1 MSANAGESARV
12 VLAAALDYIA
22 RGWSPIPIPHREK
35 GPLLDAWQDIRVNA
49 ETAAAYFNGAKQ
61 NVGIVLGKAS
71 GGLTDLDLDC
81 PESIA
86 AAPYI
91 LPRTAVFGRA
101 TKPAS
106 HWVYRTNLHE
116 TKDRAAIKFMGSDK
130 TGLLEVRMGAGGLA
144 SQTVFPPST
153 HVSGEPIEW
162 AGSGAS
168 EIAEVDGDELIRRA
182 RRLAV
187 ASELARSYPKI
198 GGRHDAAFVLG
209 SFLARCGF
217 SQPGAA
223 TFVEAVAAASLQP
236 GDKRRDMARTA
247 RDGAAAGK
255 LAGFPLLAVTF
266 GEGAAKKVADW
277 LDYAG
282 EREGGSA
289 RAAKG
294 VQLGVVDGDLLAGL
308 VEKSAAD
315 PGPPFGPEILTSL
328 ADLRQTDR
336 AAFEALRAALK
347 RTGCRVT
354 ALEEAIVEET
364 GVASGGRAQ
373 TQADILLRLSQDA
386 DLFHVSDGTGYA
398 DLVINGHRETWPVR
412 SKGFTRWLAR
422 AFFDETHG
430 APNSEALQSALNVV
444 EARAMFDAAER
455 IVHVRV
461 ASLDG
466 KLYLDLCDL
475 AWRAVEISAA
485 GWRVVNSPPVRFR
498 RASGALELPEPEC
511 GGSIADLEP
520 FLNVR
525 SVRDFVLIVAGT
537 LAALLDH
544 GPYPALSFAGEQGTA
559 KSTVSKILRAL
570 IDPNT
575 APLRAL
581 PRNDR
586 ELFISATNAHLLVF
600 DNVSGLPPWLSDT
613 LCRLSS
619 GGGFSVRSLWTNND
633 EVLFDAARPAILNGI
648 GDIITRPDLADRA
661 LFITLKLI
669 SDTERPSDS
678 EILAAFE
685 VKRPRILGALMD
697 ALAVGLRRLSTTC
710 LSEKP
715 QMADFALWATAC
727 EQAFWKEGTFWAAYS
742 DNLEEVVNTVIEADL
757 VGAAVRQLAMERESW
772 EGTSLGLL
780 SALRGI
786 VDDEGTTRSKDWPNS
801 PEGLSN
807 PLRRAATFLRKAGV
821 EVSFRREGKQ
831 RTRMITIAAARKKAD
846 GEPSAPSALSARSAE
861 TNDYNDLQAD
871 GLGAVTHPADSSTVR
886 RHPNRPPTV
895 RLNPLK
901 NEAADAADGS
911 DGQRPPI
918 SGGQTRI

>member
-1 MSANAGESARV
+1 MAGGGDMTAAAPGESALV
-12 VLAAALDYIA
+12 VLAAVLDYIA

-35 GPLLDAWQDIRVNA
+35 GPLIDAWQGIRLNA
-49 ETAAAYFNGAKQ
+49 ETAPACFNGAKK
-61 NVGIVLGKAS
+61 NVGIILGEAS

-81 PESIA
+81 PEAIA

-162 AGSGAS
+162 AGKGAS
-168 EIAEVDGDELIRRA
+168 EIANVDGDDLIQRA
-182 RRLAV
+182 RRLAA
-187 ASELARSYPKI
+187 ASELARSCPKI

-217 SQPGAA
+217 SPPGAA

-247 RDGAAAGK
+247 RDGAGAGK
-255 LAGFPLLAVTF
+255 RAGFPLLAETF

-282 EREGGSA
+282 EREGRGG

-294 VQLGVVDGDLLAGL
+294 VELDIVDGEFSDPLAGL

-315 PGPPFGPEILTSL
+315 PGAPFAPEILASL
-328 ADLRQTDR
+328 ADLRKTDR
-336 AAFEALRAALK
+336 AAFEALRAGLK

-354 ALEEAIVEET
+354 ALDEAIAEEA
-364 GVASGGRAQ
+364 GAASGGRAQ
-373 TQADILLRLSQDA
+373 TQADILLRLSQA
-386 DLFHVSDGTGYA
+386 VDLFHVSDGTGYA
-398 DLVINGHRETWPVR
+398 DLDINGHRETWPVR

-422 AFFDETHG
+422 AFFDETNG
-430 APNSEALQSALNVV
+430 APNSEALQSALNVI
-444 EARAMFDAAER
+444 EAKAHFDAAER
-455 IVHVRV
+455 VVHVRV

-475 AWRAVEISAA
+475 AWRAVEVSAA
-485 GWRVVNSPPVRFR
+485 GWRVVDSPPVRFR

-511 GGSIADLEP
+511 GGPIDDLRP

-525 SVRDFVLIVAGT
+525 SDRDFVLIVAWT

-559 KSTVSKILRAL
+559 KSTASKILRAL

-669 SDTERPSDS
+669 PDSGRRSDS

-685 VKRPRILGALMD
+685 VKRPRILGALLD
-697 ALAVGLRRLSTTC
+697 ALAVGLSRLSTTC

-715 QMADFALWATAC
+715 RMADFAVWATAC
-727 EQAFWKEGTFWAAYS
+727 EQAFWQNGTFMRAYS
-742 DNLEEVVNTVIEADL
+742 ANLEEVVNTVIEADM
-757 VGAAVRQLAMERESW
+757 VGAAVRQLAEERLEW
-772 EGTSLGLL
+772 KGTALGLL
-780 SALRGI
+780 SALRAI
-786 VDDEGTTRSKDWPNS
+786 VDEGATRSKDWPSS
-801 PEGLSN
+801 PEALSN
-807 PLRRAATFLRKAGV
+807 RLRRAATFLRKAGV
-821 EVSFRREGKQ
+821 EVSFYREGKQ
-831 RTRMITIAAARKKAD
+831 GARMISIQHRGGLPSEPSELSD
-846 GEPSAPSALSARSAE
+846 EPSAATDSNGLE
-861 TNDYNDLQAD
+861 AD
-871 GLGAVTHPADSSTVR
+871 GLADGLDDSQGTVS
-886 RHPNRPPTV
+886 HTV
-895 RLNPLK
+895 SHNPLIYK
-901 NEAADAADGS
+901 GADTADTADGCS
-911 DGQRPPI
+911 APSP
-918 SGGQTRI
+918 GGGKTRI